1 MCYIVSA
8 QPSVV
13 TSVPSSPRKK
23 PLRYR
28 ADRWIRHT
36 AMRAV
41 GWLVPASGEINGNL
55 RGLPI
60 KKVLL
65 VRANFRIGSAI
76 LALPAIA
83 RFKDNFPGAEI
94 DFVGASISKLLFQG
108 QPLKNHYIAPRR
120 FPYVLWQYP
129 QLILRLRANRYDLAV
144 DVSYSQSGLGS
155 FIVGLSGARIRTGM
169 SGKWDGLFNVKI
181 PRLKQRNKYAK
192 LTDFLAALGLRGGAT
207 VGALEFS
214 AAERIAGLHRL
225 DAVFGAP
232 AEKKIGVFVGA
243 RKLRGK
249 RWPLGNFIEVIR
261 ALAARGLSVVALVG
275 PEEDDIVAPLKES
288 LGASLPVV
296 CEPSLRTFAAMVA
309 HLDLF
314 VCCDSGP
321 MHLACAV
328 GTPVVAIFQPRDVAR
343 WAPPPSA
350 ARALF
355 GSDGVSAAQVLA
367 AALEQLGHVPES
379 AHLAE
384 AIARR

>member
-1 MCYIVSA
+1 MTSSSA
-8 QPSVV
+8 
-13 TSVPSSPRKK
+13 RKK

-41 GWLVPASGEINGNL
+41 GWIVPASGDIDGDL

-60 KKVLL
+60 KKILL
-65 VRANFRIGSAI
+65 VRANFRIGNAI

-83 RFKDNFPGAEI
+83 RFKENFPGAEI
-94 DFVGASISKLLFQG
+94 DFVGAPISKLLFQG
-108 QPLKNHYIAPRR
+108 QPLKNNYFAPRR

-155 FIVGLSGARIRTGM
+155 FIVGLSGARIRAGL
-169 SGKWDGLFNVKI
+169 SGKWDGLFNLKI
-181 PRLKQRNKYAK
+181 PSLKQRNKYAK

-214 AAERIAGLHRL
+214 AAEKLAGRHQL
-225 DAVFGAP
+225 DAVLGP
-232 AEKKIGVFVGA
+232 SAEKKIGVFVGA

-249 RWPLGNFIEVIR
+249 RWPLANFAEVMR
-261 ALAARGLSVVALVG
+261 ALAARGFHVVAFVG

-288 LGASLPVV
+288 LGPSLPVV
-296 CEPSLRTFAAMVA
+296 CEPSLRKFAAMVA

-314 VCCDSGP
+314 ICCDSGP

-328 GTPVVAIFQPRDVAR
+328 GTPVVAIFQARDVAR

-350 ARALF
+350 ARPLY
-355 GSDGVSAAQVLA
+355 GSDGVSAAAVLA
-367 AALEQLGHVPES
+367 AALEELAHAPQAEA
-379 AHLAE
+379 AHLTE
-384 AIARR
+384 ATAPR

>member
-1 MCYIVSA
+1 L
-8 QPSVV
+8 
-13 TSVPSSPRKK
+13 TSSPRKK

-41 GWLVPASGEINGNL
+41 GWIVPASRDIDGDL

-60 KKVLL
+60 KKILL
-65 VRANFRIGSAI
+65 VRANFRIGNAI

-83 RFKDNFPGAEI
+83 RFRENFPGAEI
-94 DFVGASISKLLFQG
+94 DFVGAPISKLLFQG
-108 QPLKNHYIAPRR
+108 QPLKNNYFAPRR

-155 FIVGLSGARIRTGM
+155 FIVGLSGARIRAGL
-169 SGKWDGLFNVKI
+169 SGKWDGLFNLRI
-181 PRLKQRNKYAK
+181 PRLKEKNKYAK

-214 AAERIAGLHRL
+214 AAEQLAGRHQL
-225 DAVFGAP
+225 DAVFGP
-232 AEKKIGVFVGA
+232 TVEKTIGVFVGA

-249 RWPLGNFIEVIR
+249 RWPLANFVEVMR
-261 ALAARGLSVVALVG
+261 ALAARGFHVVAFVG
-275 PEEDDIVAPLKES
+275 PEEGDIVAPLKES
-288 LGASLPVV
+288 LGPSLPVV
-296 CEPSLRTFAAMVA
+296 CEPSLREFAAMVA

-314 VCCDSGP
+314 ICCDSGP

-350 ARALF
+350 ARALS
-355 GSDGVSAAQVLA
+355 GSDGVSAAAVLA
-367 AALEQLGHVPES
+367 AALEELAHVPEAEA

-384 AIARR
+384 TSAPR

>member
-1 MCYIVSA
+1 
-8 QPSVV
+8 V
-13 TSVPSSPRKK
+13 TSSPARKK

-28 ADRWIRHT
+28 ADRWIRHM

-41 GWLVPASGEINGNL
+41 GWVVPASGKIDGDL

-60 KKVLL
+60 KKILL
-65 VRANFRIGSAI
+65 VRANFRIGNAI

-83 RFKDNFPGAEI
+83 RFKENFPGAEI
-94 DFVGASISKLLFQG
+94 DFVGAPISKLLFQG
-108 QPLKNHYIAPRR
+108 QPLKNNYFAPRR

-155 FIVGLSGARIRTGM
+155 FIVGLSGARIRAGL
-169 SGKWDGLFNVKI
+169 SGKWDGLFNLKI
-181 PRLKQRNKYAK
+181 PSLKQRNKYAK

-214 AAERIAGLHRL
+214 AQEKLAGRQQL
-225 DAVFGAP
+225 DAVFGP
-232 AEKKIGVFVGA
+232 TAEKKIGVFVGA

-249 RWPLGNFIEVIR
+249 RWPLANFVEVMR
-261 ALAARGLSVVALVG
+261 ALAARGSHVVAFVG

-288 LGASLPVV
+288 LGPTLPVV
-296 CEPSLRTFAAMVA
+296 CEPSLRKFAAMVA

-314 VCCDSGP
+314 ICCDSGP

-328 GTPVVAIFQPRDVAR
+328 GTPVVAIFQQRDVAR

-350 ARALF
+350 ARALY
-355 GSDGVSAAQVLA
+355 GSDGVSAAEVCA
-367 AALEQLGHVPES
+367 AALEELAHMPE
-379 AHLAE
+379 ADPTHLA
-384 AIARR
+384 AATARR

>member
-1 MCYIVSA
+1 MTSA
-8 QPSVV
+8 PA
-13 TSVPSSPRKK
+13 RKK

-41 GWLVPASGEINGNL
+41 GWVVPASGEITGNL

-60 KKVLL
+60 KKILL
-65 VRANFRIGSAI
+65 VRANFRIGNAI

-83 RFKDNFPGAEI
+83 RFKENFPGAEI
-94 DFVGASISKLLFQG
+94 DFVGAPISKLLFQG
-108 QPLKNHYIAPRR
+108 QPLKNNYFAPRR

-155 FIVGLSGARIRTGM
+155 FIVGLSGARIRAGL
-169 SGKWDGLFNVKI
+169 SGKWDGLFNLKI
-181 PRLKQRNKYAK
+181 PRLKERNKYAK

-214 AAERIAGLHRL
+214 AAEKIAGMHQL
-225 DAVFGAP
+225 DAVLGAT

-249 RWPLGNFIEVIR
+249 RWPIEHFVEVTR
-261 ALAARGLSVVALVG
+261 ALVAHGFHVVACVG

-288 LGASLPVV
+288 LGPSFPVV
-296 CEPSLRTFAAMVA
+296 CEPSLRKFAAMVA

-314 VCCDSGP
+314 ICCDSGP

-328 GTPVVAIFQPRDVAR
+328 GTPVVAIFQQRDVAR
-343 WAPPPSA
+343 WAPPSSA
-350 ARALF
+350 ARALY

-367 AALEQLGHVPES
+367 AALEELARVPE
-379 AHLAE
+379 AEAVHLA
-384 AIARR
+384 AVTAPR